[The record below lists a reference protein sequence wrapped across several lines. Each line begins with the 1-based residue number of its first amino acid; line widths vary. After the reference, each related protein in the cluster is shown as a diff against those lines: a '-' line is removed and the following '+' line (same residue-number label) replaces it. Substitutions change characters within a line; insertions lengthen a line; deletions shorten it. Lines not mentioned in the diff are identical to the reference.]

1 MQNAIKNNLFMG
13 CTESPKRREQLR
25 RTIEQE
31 TKEFLAKGNTIKPLK
46 NNLQP
51 IRNNKEPQQ

>member
-13 CTESPKRREQLR
+13 CTESPKRREHLR

-31 TKEFLAKGNTIKPLK
+31 TKEFLAKGNTIKPVK

-51 IRNNKEPQQ
+51 LKTNKELQE